1 MANKMA
7 RQWHSK
13 NIATKGMLQ
22 P

>member
-13 NIATKGMLQ
+13 TLLPRACSSQ
-22 P
+22 